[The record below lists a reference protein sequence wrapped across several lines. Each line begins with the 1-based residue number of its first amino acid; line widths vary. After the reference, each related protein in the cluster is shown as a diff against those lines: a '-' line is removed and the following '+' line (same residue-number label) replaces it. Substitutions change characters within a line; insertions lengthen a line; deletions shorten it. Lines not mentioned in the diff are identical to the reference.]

1 MKNLRN
7 YFKKEKLREPLII
20 PNLLLLPRIMYGV
33 NSGGR
38 SSNAKNLWIPAGVY
52 PVLCYRA
59 GMTFLE
65 VALRFGL
72 ILFLPF
78 LLFADDSYAGSIREV
93 SRNIERVQSIV
104 PSFQFAVIGDSRDG
118 EKVYTRLLEK
128 ILERKPDFII
138 HLGDMIAKPD
148 EKEWR
153 LFFDLSRPITVPFF
167 PVAGNH
173 DVGITRRGEEMYRRQ
188 FLLPEGKAHYSFR
201 AGGVVFIILNSEKGK
216 GRISNEQLQWLREI
230 LESSN
235 HAFKLVFLHRPL
247 FLPADSFKRGGGMD
261 KYPSD
266 RDHLHQLFL
275 KAKMNAVFAGD
286 DHRYDRREKEGILY
300 IISGGGGAPLH
311 PFKER
316 GGYFHYVWVS
326 VQADQIEG
334 EVVDIEGQVRDRFVI
349 E

>member
-1 MKNLRN
+1 MSVSIMKKLRN
-7 YFKKEKLREPLII
+7 YFKMKR
-20 PNLLLLPRIMYGV
+20 
-33 NSGGR
+33 
-38 SSNAKNLWIPAGVY
+38 
-52 PVLCYRA
+52 
-59 GMTFLE
+59 
-65 VALRFGL
+65 LRFGL
-72 ILFLPF
+72 ILFLSF
-78 LLFADDSYAGSIREV
+78 LLFAFDSYAGSIREV
-93 SRNIERVQSIV
+93 SRNIERVQSVV
-104 PSFQFAVIGDSRDG
+104 PPFQFAVVGDSRDG
-118 EKVYTRLLEK
+118 EKVSTRLLEK

-148 EKEWR
+148 EKEWEH
-153 LFFDLSRPITVPFF
+153 FFDLSRPITVPFF

-216 GRISNEQLQWLREI
+216 GRISDEQLQWLREI
-230 LESSN
+230 LESAN
-235 HAFKLVFLHRPL
+235 HTFKLIFLHRPL
-247 FLPADSFKRGGGMD
+247 FLPADNFKRGGGMD

-266 RDHLHQLFL
+266 RDQLHQLFL
-275 KAKMNAVFAGD
+275 KAKMNAIFAGD

-326 VQADQIEG
+326 VQADRIEG
-334 EVVDIEGQVRDRFVI
+334 EVVDLEGEVRDRFVI
-349 E
+349 K